1 MQKRGLT
8 ALDAAVQGGFWMS
21 FCVAVS
27 FAAVYL
33 QGLGYTNTQL
43 GAILAAGNLLGA
55 LLGPLCSS
63 LIDRSRRVTAQ
74 GLVWP
79 MLAGQGLCVL
89 LLLLLPGKG
98 PLTVLCY
105 VLYMAFSLCVNSLDL
120 KLYVDFSHRG
130 LAIDYGFA
138 RGMGSLSYV
147 VLSFF
152 LGALVERSS
161 IRLLPVVGLGL
172 CLVQALAHGLL
183 LRRLPAGPTG
193 REQDARGVSLG
204 LFLRRNVRFSILLLG
219 TALVFIAH
227 NTVCSFLINIT
238 RHVGGDTGDMGY
250 LNSFMAAME
259 IPVMLLFSRLFGKR
273 DPGKLLRVAFV
284 CFVLKTAAVA
294 AAPTLPFLYAAFLLQ
309 APSFALYTAAIVPY
323 TEHAIAYEDQAKA
336 QSLAFSMT
344 TLGSV
349 LASVCSGWLLDHI
362 SVPQTLLVAC
372 GVCVLGAG
380 VALIGLCGQTRA

>member
-1 MQKRGLT
+1 M
-8 ALDAAVQGGFWMS
+8 
-21 FCVAVS
+21 
-27 FAAVYL
+27 
-33 QGLGYTNTQL
+33 
-43 GAILAAGNLLGA
+43 
-55 LLGPLCSS
+55 
-63 LIDRSRRVTAQ
+63 
-74 GLVWP
+74 
-79 MLAGQGLCVL
+79 
-89 LLLLLPGKG
+89 
-98 PLTVLCY
+98 LCY

-161 IRLLPVVGLGL
+161 IRVLPAVGLAL

-183 LRRLPAGPTG
+183 LRRLPAGPGG
-193 REQDARGVSLG
+193 REEARGVSLG
-204 LFLRRNVRFSILLLG
+204 AFLRRNGRVSVLLLG

-259 IPVMLLFSRLFGKR
+259 IPVMLFFSRLFGRR
-273 DPGKLLRVAFV
+273 DPGKLLRVAFL

-323 TEHAIAYEDQAKA
+323 TEGAIAYEDQAKA

-349 LASVCSGWLLDHI
+349 LASVGSGWLLDRL
-362 SVPQTLLVAC
+362 SVPQTLLAAG

-380 VALIGLCGQTRA
+380 VALIGLGGRKRP